1 VRYDL
6 SVTVSGWFSPQNGIA
21 SGSPQDKVDKYFRA
35 SSKCTQAQFFSP
47 GAEPRV
53 LRLEAESD
61 ADAAWKSGRFHV
73 AAWLEIISSRGLRSA
88 EID

>member
-1 VRYDL
+1 LINIFVLRAN
-6 SVTVSGWFSPQNGIA
+6 VHRRNFSA
-21 SGSPQDKVDKYFRA
+21 
-35 SSKCTQAQFFSP
+35 P

-53 LRLEAESD
+53 LSLEAESD